1 MASATSST
9 SLTYLSSSTTSTI
22 IAERSPDDR
31 FHRYEFLKEQRIQ
44 LLDIKV
50 FRCKDAKTGMDVE
63 WNEIKER
70 EPIGFSSNK
79 INVFEILQKLKGLRN
94 SNIVEVYDCWE
105 KVDIEGEKII
115 VFVTEL
121 IPSETLRDYIQRV
134 ETTKID
140 IFLSNF
146 RCCQILN
153 GLAFL
158 HSQEP
163 FILHGNLNVNNIVVT
178 EKCKLKMNVLGFL
191 TNGGSTS
198 EYISPEMFK
207 KVFNYYGKKECDEK
221 ADIYAFGMCL
231 VEILSGER
239 PYAECGNMPGDLFY
253 LRNPNSIALNLFKG
267 IKPECIKNIPEEFA
281 EFTEIILQCL
291 SVKSE
296 ERPSA
301 KKLLENA
308 LFASTESIAT
318 QSNVTMEKEDENE
331 EVIESVK
338 QPLETRYDIP
348 YPSSTKLAANSLVLV
363 DPFVTNIKPCTCGA
377 TKILDANYSN
387 AKETKKDVS
396 LIKPICTNC
405 QTILSFIHNFDEEL
419 TCNTCNISYE
429 FVNKK
434 VVIEKRK
441 EMDDEKFQEKDEI
454 MEDKIQE
461 QLNSSLQTLV
471 DLQRKFPTSAAN
483 FSDKENN
490 SSLLTSFPSPLNA
503 AFESKKYSDVIFL
516 TNDSKKVFA
525 HRCIIFSFSEIFMA
539 FFDQSSEIPIE
550 IDVDFSETIVN
561 RAIQFCYGKI
571 DGIKNYEN
579 DLIKFADNYGIKKL
593 KDSCIKSL
601 EDQLLTVENVCDLVV
616 TTFQYDIHSLKEKCK
631 TFIALNKNE
640 IGAEKLAK
648 LPMDFIVSAFL
659 SL

>member
-1 MASATSST
+1 
-9 SLTYLSSSTTSTI
+9 
-22 IAERSPDDR
+22 
-31 FHRYEFLKEQRIQ
+31 
-44 LLDIKV
+44 
-50 FRCKDAKTGMDVE
+50 
-63 WNEIKER
+63 
-70 EPIGFSSNK
+70 
-79 INVFEILQKLKGLRN
+79 
-94 SNIVEVYDCWE
+94 
-105 KVDIEGEKII
+105 
-115 VFVTEL
+115 
-121 IPSETLRDYIQRV
+121 
-134 ETTKID
+134 
-140 IFLSNF
+140 
-146 RCCQILN
+146 
-153 GLAFL
+153 
-158 HSQEP
+158 
-163 FILHGNLNVNNIVVT
+163 
-178 EKCKLKMNVLGFL
+178 
-191 TNGGSTS
+191 
-198 EYISPEMFK
+198 
-207 KVFNYYGKKECDEK
+207 
-221 ADIYAFGMCL
+221 MCL

-239 PYAECGNMPGDLFY
+239 PYAECGNFPGDLCY

-267 IKPECIKNIPEEFA
+267 IKPQCIKNIPKEFA

-331 EVIESVK
+331 EVIESIK
-338 QPLETRYDIP
+338 HPLETRYDIP

-363 DPFVTNIKPCTCGA
+363 DPFVTYIKPCTCGA
-377 TKILDANYSN
+377 TKIPDANYSN

-483 FSDKENN
+483 FSDKENKTVPQSAHISPSVSIQETTIPEN
-490 SSLLTSFPSPLNA
+490 KEEKFVENAENGFTLLSPLNA
-503 AFESKKYSDVIFL
+503 AFESKKYSDVIFF

-539 FFDQSSEIPIE
+539 FFDQSSEIPIQ

-571 DGIKNYEN
+571 DGIKNFEN
-579 DLIKFADNYGIKKL
+579 DLIKFADKYGMKKL
-593 KDSCIKSL
+593 KDCCINSL
-601 EDQLLTVENVCDLVV
+601 EDQLLTVDNVCDSVV
-616 TTFQYDIHSLKEKCK
+616 TAFQYDIPSLKEKCK
-631 TFIALNKNE
+631 IFIALNKNN
-640 IGAEKLAK
+640 IGAEKLSR
-648 LPMDFIVSAFL
+648 LPVDFIVSAFL